1 MRNLI
6 HMSHAMQA
14 KKSLQEPFTRV
25 APILASALLLG
36 AGGGFVLASI
46 LTLTRAFSLPL
57 GPWWPA
63 IAQAHGH
70 LQLYGWAG
78 LFVLGVAF
86 HFLPRLRGTPLAM
99 PQLVPWLLGTLV
111 TALVLR
117 MFCQPLLTE
126 VNSNILRVGL
136 ILSGAGECLALI
148 GAVVLLGI
156 TARRGPSLT
165 TRPAFTSTLPL
176 MVGAFGSLGIA
187 SIVNLVNMLQA
198 ATSAGL
204 VASTGDAINV
214 TLGLLGFLVPMALA
228 MSARSLPMY
237 AGLEGFPNRILR
249 PLAAAYF
256 VGLLLICVGTLSA
269 VPAANW
275 LQGLGMTL
283 LGVALLFFIGVFLR
297 LMRKRGQ
304 LPKKVAQLA
313 PQPEAVA
320 QSYKKQVSHERNT
333 YGPFVA
339 LVASAYT
346 WAMLGGVLL
355 VSDGLA
361 LLLQG
366 SPLFALD
373 AMRHSLAVGF
383 IALLICGIAP
393 RMIPGFSGGTIAS
406 AHLVTATLWLGNS
419 AAILRVGS
427 LLVEPLLATY
437 GTVGQTIDAVA
448 FGLSGPVGLALAIC
462 LAVNLWPAL
471 KLRRV

>member
-1 MRNLI
+1 MRTTKYTDMTLLNKG
-6 HMSHAMQA
+6 QR
-14 KKSLQEPFTRV
+14 QEPFARV
-25 APILASALLLG
+25 APMLASALLLG

-46 LTLTRAFSLPL
+46 LTLTQAFSLPL

-99 PQLVPWLLGTLV
+99 PRLVPWLSGMLV
-111 TALVLR
+111 TSLVLR
-117 MFCQPLLTE
+117 VFCQPLLT
-126 VNSNILRVGL
+126 VVDSTIGSVGL

-148 GAVVLLGI
+148 GAVVLLGV
-156 TARRGPSLT
+156 TARRGPSLRL
-165 TRPAFTSTLPL
+165 RPAFTSTLPL

-204 VASTGDAINV
+204 VASPGDTINV

-249 PLAAAYF
+249 PLAAGYF
-256 VGLLLICVGTLSA
+256 VGLLLICIGILTT
-269 VPAANW
+269 PAANW
-275 LQGLGMTL
+275 LQGVGMTL
-283 LGVALLFFIGVFLR
+283 LGVALLFFIAVFLR
-297 LMRKRGQ
+297 LMRKRGR
-304 LPKKVAQLA
+304 LPQKVAKLA

-320 QSYKKQVSHERNT
+320 QSYKAQVSHERNA

-339 LVASAYT
+339 LVASAYM

-393 RMIPGFSGGTIAS
+393 RMIPGFSGGSIAS
-406 AHLVTATLWLGNS
+406 PRLVTATLWLGNC
-419 AAILRVGS
+419 AAVLRVGS

-437 GTVGQTIDAVA
+437 GNVGQTIDVVA
-448 FGLSGPVGLALAIC
+448 FGLSGPIGLALAIC

-471 KLRRV
+471 KLRRI

>member
-1 MRNLI
+1 MRNL
-6 HMSHAMQA
+6 MRTSTTMQA
-14 KKSLQEPFTRV
+14 KRPRQEPFARV
-25 APILASALLLG
+25 APILAAALLLG

-57 GPWWPA
+57 GHWWPA

-99 PQLVPWLLGTLV
+99 PQLVPWLLGTLA

-117 MFCQPLLTE
+117 MFCQPLLT
-126 VNSNILRVGL
+126 VVDSDVWRVGL

-156 TARRGPSLT
+156 TAWCGPSLT

-176 MVGAFGSLGIA
+176 MVGAFISLVIA
-187 SIVNLVNMLQA
+187 SIVNLINMLQA
-198 ATSAGL
+198 ATSVGL
-204 VASTGDAINV
+204 VASPGDAINV

-237 AGLEGFPNRILR
+237 AGLEGFPNHILR
-249 PLAAAYF
+249 PLAAIYF
-256 VGLLLICVGTLSA
+256 AGLLLICVGILSA
-269 VPAANW
+269 IPVADW
-275 LQGLGMTL
+275 LQGLGMTM

-297 LMRKRGQ
+297 LMGKRGS
-304 LPKKVAQLA
+304 LPQKVVRLA
-313 PQPEAVA
+313 PKPDTVA
-320 QSYKKQVSHERNT
+320 QSYKAQIAYERNA

-339 LVASAYT
+339 LVASAYM

-361 LLLQG
+361 LLIQG

-383 IALLICGIAP
+383 ITLLICGVAP
-393 RMIPGFSGGTIAS
+393 RMIPGFSGGAIAS
-406 AHLVTATLWLGNS
+406 AHLVTATLWLGNF

-437 GTVGQTIDAVA
+437 GAVGQTIDAVA
-448 FGLSGPVGLALAIC
+448 FGLSGPIGLALAIC

>member
-1 MRNLI
+1 
-6 HMSHAMQA
+6 
-14 KKSLQEPFTRV
+14 V
-25 APILASALLLG
+25 APILAAALLLG

-46 LTLTRAFSLPL
+46 LTLTLAFSLPL
-57 GPWWPA
+57 GLWWPA

-78 LFVLGVAF
+78 LFVLGVAC

-111 TALVLR
+111 TALLLR
-117 MFCQPLLTE
+117 MFCQPLLT
-126 VNSNILRVGL
+126 VMDSNTWRAGL
-136 ILSGAGECLALI
+136 ILSGIGECVAFI
-148 GAVVLLGI
+148 GVVVLLGI
-156 TARRGPSLT
+156 TARRGPALA

-198 ATSAGL
+198 VTSAGL

-237 AGLEGFPNRILR
+237 AGLEGFSNRILR
-249 PLAAAYF
+249 PLAAIYF
-256 VGLLLICVGTLSA
+256 AGLLLICVGALF
-269 VPAANW
+269 VPDANW
-275 LQGLGMTL
+275 LQSLGMIL
-283 LGVALLFFIGVFLR
+283 LGSALLFFIGEFLR
-297 LMRKRGQ
+297 LMRKRGR
-304 LPKKVAQLA
+304 LPQKVTKLA
-313 PQPEAVA
+313 PQPEVA
-320 QSYKKQVSHERNT
+320 AQLYKTQVSRERNA

-339 LVASAYT
+339 LVASAYM

-361 LLLQG
+361 LLVQG

-406 AHLVTATLWLGNS
+406 AHLVTATLWLGNI

-427 LLVEPLLATY
+427 LLVDPLLATY
-437 GTVGQTIDAVA
+437 GTVGQTIDALA
-448 FGLSGPVGLALAIC
+448 FGLSGPIGLALAIC

-471 KLRRV
+471 KLRRI

>member
-1 MRNLI
+1 MRNIL
-6 HMSHAMQA
+6 HTNASMQD
-14 KKSLQEPFTRV
+14 KRPRQEPFARV
-25 APILASALLLG
+25 APILAAALLLG

-46 LTLTRAFSLPL
+46 LTLTRSLSVPL

-63 IAQAHGH
+63 MAQAHGH

-78 LFVLGVAF
+78 LFLLGVSF

-99 PQLVPWLLGTLV
+99 PRLLPWLLGTLV

-117 MFCQPLLTE
+117 MLCQPLLATL
-126 VNSNILRVGL
+126 NTSILRVGF
-136 ILSGAGECLALI
+136 IVSGAAECVALVGMI
-148 GAVVLLGI
+148 ALLGI
-156 TARRGPSLT
+156 TARRGPSLA

-176 MVGAFGSLGIA
+176 MVGAFVSLGFA
-187 SIVNLVNMLQA
+187 CIVNLANTVQA
-198 ATSAGL
+198 VTSGGL
-204 VASTGDAINV
+204 VAATGDDLNV
-214 TLGLLGFLVPMALA
+214 SLGLLGFLVPMALA

-237 AGLEGFPNRILR
+237 AGLEGFPNHILR
-249 PLAAAYF
+249 PLAVAYF
-256 VGLLLICVGTLSA
+256 VGLLLLCVGILT

-283 LGVALLFFIGVFLR
+283 LGGALLCFIGVFLR
-297 LMRKRGQ
+297 LMRSRGR
-304 LPKKVAQLA
+304 LPQKVAKLA

-320 QSYKKQVSHERNT
+320 QSYKKQVSHERNA

-339 LVASAYT
+339 LVASAYM

-355 VSDGLA
+355 VSNGLT
-361 LLLQG
+361 LLIQG
-366 SPLFALD
+366 APLFALD

-406 AHLVTATLWLGNS
+406 ARLVTATLWLGNI

-427 LLVEPLLATY
+427 LLADPLLATY

-448 FGLSGPVGLALAIC
+448 FGLSGPIGLALAIC
-462 LAVNLWPAL
+462 LAVNLWPTL
-471 KLRRV
+471 KLRHI